1 MLRRSVAENVHF
13 VLRAMGV
20 PRAQARDRTTIVLD
34 RAKLTHVAKAPARVL
49 SGGEQ
54 QRLALSRTLAQ
65 HPQALLLDEPTSS
78 LDPASTLAIEQ
89 MVLDAC
95 ATGTEVLMVTHDL
108 GQARRLAHRVA
119 FMYQGRIIEDGPA
132 AAFFDRPRTDQA
144 RRFLAGDL
152 VL

>member
-1 MLRRSVAENVHF
+1 MSHRLGSPVYGLVS
-13 VLRAMGV
+13 AMGV
-20 PRAQARDRTTIVLD
+20 PRAEAQDQTALVLE
-34 RAKLTHVAKAPARVL
+34 RAKLTHVAKTPARVL

-95 ATGTEVLMVTHDL
+95 ANGTEVLMVTHDL
-108 GQARRLAHRVA
+108 GQARRLAHRVV
-119 FMYQGRIIEDGPA
+119 FMYQGKIIEEGSA
-132 AAFFDRPRTDQA
+132 AAFFERPRTDQA